1 MRTAQRISTTRNV
14 TTHAAFL
21 ANVSR
26 HFVSLEIEPMIE
38 AVGRSSLGVLGDV
51 CAVDR
56 ISEALPT
63 RILEV
68 RTSPETWLE
77 TPAELASTVR
87 GEVSVDGDRSRIS
100 VPIGTRRNRF
110 GVLSFAKNDG
120 LAHTA
125 ADLALAQELGDRLS
139 LAIRN
144 AREHMS
150 MAAALGDRER
160 LISIAAHELRNPL
173 CSVRFCLQALER
185 NGGGL
190 APQAVRML
198 EIMSRGERKIA
209 RLIDDLLDLGRIRTG
224 QLALDL
230 SPVDLCDVIRDV
242 STLMEAQTA
251 DTGSTL
257 NVELNGPVVGRW
269 DRGPTRSGGLEPAG
283 QRSQVRTGSPGV
295 DPGGRR
301 PAAQRGLDGGQ
312 RSGSG
317 DRARPPREHLRT
329 VQARDADRSARRS
342 GTRSLHR
349 PRDRRTAG
357 RRRPR
362 GQSSRVGCD
371 VCRGASSPDRLLT
384 PSLLRGD
391 SKADP
396 QSVCTGNS

>member
-1 MRTAQRISTTRNV
+1 MRTAQRISTARNV

-68 RTSPETWLE
+68 RTSPDTWLE

-87 GEVSVDGDRSRIS
+87 GEVSLDGDRSRIS
-100 VPIGTRRNRF
+100 VPIGLRKHRF
-110 GVLSFAKNDG
+110 GVLTFAKNDG
-120 LAHTA
+120 TPHTA

-173 CSVRFCLQALER
+173 CSVRFCLQTLER

-242 STLMEAQTA
+242 CSLTESQTA
-251 DTGSTL
+251 DTGSK
-257 NVELNGPVVGRW
+257 LNGPVVGRW
-269 DRGPTRSGGLEPAG
+269 DRGRLDQVVSNLLANAVKYGQGRPVMIRAGSDPQRGVAWMAVSDQGVGIEPHLRESIFEPFKRGTLIG
-283 QRSQVRTGSPGV
+283 QRDGLGLGLFIVRGIVEQLGGAVRV
-295 DPGGRR
+295 DSLP
-301 PAAQRGLDGGQ
+301 
-312 RSGSG
+312 GSG
-317 DRARPPREHLRT
+317 ATFVVELPL
-329 VQARDADRSARRS
+329 QIA
-342 GTRSLHR
+342 
-349 PRDRRTAG
+349 
-357 RRRPR
+357 
-362 GQSSRVGCD
+362 C
-371 VCRGASSPDRLLT
+371 
-384 PSLLRGD
+384 
-391 SKADP
+391 
-396 QSVCTGNS
+396 

>member
-1 MRTAQRISTTRNV
+1 
-14 TTHAAFL
+14 
-21 ANVSR
+21 
-26 HFVSLEIEPMIE
+26 MIE

-56 ISEALPT
+56 ISDALPI

-68 RTSPETWLE
+68 RTSADTWLE

-87 GEVSVDGDRSRIS
+87 GEVSLDGDRSRIS
-100 VPIGTRRNRF
+100 VPIGMRRNRF
-110 GVLSFAKNDG
+110 GVLTFAKNDG
-120 LAHTA
+120 LAYTA

-185 NGGGL
+185 NGDGL
-190 APQAVRML
+190 GPQAVRML
-198 EIMSRGERKIA
+198 EIISRGERKIA

-242 STLMEAQTA
+242 SALMEAQTT

-257 NVELNGPVVGRW
+257 KVELNGPVVGHW
-269 DRGPTRSGGLEPAG
+269 DRGRLDQVVSNLLANAARYG
-283 QRSQVRTGSPGV
+283 QGRPVLIRAGV
-295 DPGGRR
+295 DP
-301 PAAQRGLDGGQ
+301 QRSVAWMAVSDQGVGIEPELRESIFEPFKRGTLIGQ
-312 RSGSG
+312 RDGLGLGLFIVRGIVEQLGGAVRVDSLPGSG
-317 DRARPPREHLRT
+317 ATFVVELPL
-329 VQARDADRSARRS
+329 QIA
-342 GTRSLHR
+342 
-349 PRDRRTAG
+349 
-357 RRRPR
+357 
-362 GQSSRVGCD
+362 C
-371 VCRGASSPDRLLT
+371 
-384 PSLLRGD
+384 
-391 SKADP
+391 
-396 QSVCTGNS
+396 

>member
-1 MRTAQRISTTRNV
+1 MRTAQRISTARNV

-68 RTSPETWLE
+68 RTSPDTWLE

-87 GEVSVDGDRSRIS
+87 GEVSLDGDRSRIS
-100 VPIGTRRNRF
+100 VPIGLRKHRF
-110 GVLSFAKNDG
+110 GVLTFAKNDG
-120 LAHTA
+120 TPHTA

-173 CSVRFCLQALER
+173 CSVRFCLQTLER

-242 STLMEAQTA
+242 CSLMESQTA

-269 DRGPTRSGGLEPAG
+269 DRGRLDQVVSNLLANAVKYGQGRPVMIRAGSDPQRGVAWMAVSDQGVGIEPHLRESIFEPFKRGTLIG
-283 QRSQVRTGSPGV
+283 QRDGLGLGLFIVRGIVEQLGGAVRV
-295 DPGGRR
+295 DSLP
-301 PAAQRGLDGGQ
+301 
-312 RSGSG
+312 GSG
-317 DRARPPREHLRT
+317 ATFVVELPL
-329 VQARDADRSARRS
+329 QIA
-342 GTRSLHR
+342 
-349 PRDRRTAG
+349 
-357 RRRPR
+357 
-362 GQSSRVGCD
+362 C
-371 VCRGASSPDRLLT
+371 
-384 PSLLRGD
+384 
-391 SKADP
+391 
-396 QSVCTGNS
+396 

>member
-1 MRTAQRISTTRNV
+1 MRTAQRIATARNV

-68 RTSPETWLE
+68 RTSPDTWLE
-77 TPAELASTVR
+77 TPTELASTVR
-87 GEVSVDGDRSRIS
+87 GEVSLDGDRSRIS
-100 VPIGTRRNRF
+100 VPIGMRKNRF
-110 GVLSFAKNDG
+110 GVLTFAKNDG
-120 LAHTA
+120 MAHTA

-242 STLMEAQTA
+242 SSLMEAQTA

-257 NVELNGPVVGRW
+257 NVELNGPVVGCW
-269 DRGPTRSGGLEPAG
+269 DRGRLDQVVSNLLANAVKYGQGRPVLIRAGIDPQRSVAWMAVSDQGVGIEPELRESIFEPFKRGTMIG
-283 QRSQVRTGSPGV
+283 QRDGLGLGLFIVRGIVEQLGGAVRV
-295 DPGGRR
+295 DSLP
-301 PAAQRGLDGGQ
+301 
-312 RSGSG
+312 GSG
-317 DRARPPREHLRT
+317 ATFVVELPL
-329 VQARDADRSARRS
+329 QIAY
-342 GTRSLHR
+342 
-349 PRDRRTAG
+349 
-357 RRRPR
+357 
-362 GQSSRVGCD
+362 
-371 VCRGASSPDRLLT
+371 
-384 PSLLRGD
+384 
-391 SKADP
+391 
-396 QSVCTGNS
+396 

>member
-14 TTHAAFL
+14 TSHAAFL

-56 ISEALPT
+56 ISESLPI

-68 RTSPETWLE
+68 RTSPDSWLE

-87 GEVSVDGDRSRIS
+87 GEVSLDGDRSRIS
-100 VPIGTRRNRF
+100 VPIGMRRNRF

-120 LAHTA
+120 MPHTA

-144 AREHMS
+144 AQEHMS

-185 NGGGL
+185 NGSAL

-224 QLALDL
+224 QLALEL

-251 DTGSTL
+251 NTGSTL
-257 NVELNGPVVGRW
+257 NVELNGPVVGCW
-269 DRGPTRSGGLEPAG
+269 DRGRLD
-283 QRSQVRTGSPGV
+283 QVVSNLLANAVKYGEGRPVLIRAGV
-295 DPGGRR
+295 DP
-301 PAAQRGLDGGQ
+301 QRGVAWMAVSDQGVGIEPELRESIFEPFKRGTLIGQ
-312 RSGSG
+312 RDGLGLGLFIVRGIVEQLGGAVRVDSLPGSG
-317 DRARPPREHLRT
+317 ATFVVELPL
-329 VQARDADRSARRS
+329 QIA
-342 GTRSLHR
+342 
-349 PRDRRTAG
+349 
-357 RRRPR
+357 
-362 GQSSRVGCD
+362 C
-371 VCRGASSPDRLLT
+371 
-384 PSLLRGD
+384 
-391 SKADP
+391 
-396 QSVCTGNS
+396 

>member
-1 MRTAQRISTTRNV
+1 MRTVQRIATARNV

-56 ISEALPT
+56 ISEALPI

-68 RTSPETWLE
+68 RTAPDTWLE
-77 TPAELASTVR
+77 TPAELAATVR
-87 GEVSVDGDRSRIS
+87 GEVSLDGDRSRIS
-100 VPIGTRRNRF
+100 VPIGMRKNRF
-110 GVLSFAKNDG
+110 GVLTFAKNDG
-120 LAHTA
+120 TAHTA

-185 NGGGL
+185 SGGGM
-190 APQAVRML
+190 APQALRML

-242 STLMEAQTA
+242 SSLMEAQTA

-257 NVELNGPVVGRW
+257 NVELNGPVVGCW
-269 DRGPTRSGGLEPAG
+269 DRGRLDQVVSNLLANAVKYGQGRPVLIRAGIDPQRSVAWMAVSDQGVGIEPELRESIFEPFKRGTLIG
-283 QRSQVRTGSPGV
+283 QRDGLGLGLFIVRGIVEQLGGAVRV
-295 DPGGRR
+295 DSLP
-301 PAAQRGLDGGQ
+301 
-312 RSGSG
+312 GSG
-317 DRARPPREHLRT
+317 ATFVVELPL
-329 VQARDADRSARRS
+329 QIA
-342 GTRSLHR
+342 
-349 PRDRRTAG
+349 
-357 RRRPR
+357 
-362 GQSSRVGCD
+362 C
-371 VCRGASSPDRLLT
+371 
-384 PSLLRGD
+384 
-391 SKADP
+391 
-396 QSVCTGNS
+396 

>member
-1 MRTAQRISTTRNV
+1 MRTAQRISTARNV
-14 TTHAAFL
+14 TTHATFL

-68 RTSPETWLE
+68 RTSPDTWLE

-87 GEVSVDGDRSRIS
+87 GEVSLDGDRSRIS

-185 NGGGL
+185 TGGGMS
-190 APQAVRML
+190 PQAVRML

-230 SPVDLCDVIRDV
+230 SPVDLCDVIREV
-242 STLMEAQTA
+242 STLMEAQTT

-257 NVELNGPVVGRW
+257 QVELNGPVVGRW
-269 DRGPTRSGGLEPAG
+269 DRGRLDQVVSNLLANAVKYG
-283 QRSQVRTGSPGV
+283 QGRPVLIRAGV
-295 DPGGRR
+295 DP
-301 PAAQRGLDGGQ
+301 QRSLAWMSVSDQGVGIEPELRESIFEPFKRGTLIGQ
-312 RSGSG
+312 RDGLGLGLFIVRGIVEQLGGDVRVDSLPGSG
-317 DRARPPREHLRT
+317 ATFVVELPL
-329 VQARDADRSARRS
+329 QSA
-342 GTRSLHR
+342 
-349 PRDRRTAG
+349 
-357 RRRPR
+357 
-362 GQSSRVGCD
+362 C
-371 VCRGASSPDRLLT
+371 
-384 PSLLRGD
+384 
-391 SKADP
+391 
-396 QSVCTGNS
+396 